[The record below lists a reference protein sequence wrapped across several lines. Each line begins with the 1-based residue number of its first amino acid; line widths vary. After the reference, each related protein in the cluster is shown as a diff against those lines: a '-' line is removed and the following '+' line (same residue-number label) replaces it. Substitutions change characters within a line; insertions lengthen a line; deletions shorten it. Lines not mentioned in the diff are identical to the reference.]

1 MKVLYFGG
9 QKSGKTS
16 LAIKKALK
24 LSKKSK
30 PYYIA
35 TYIDN
40 YNDKEMKKRIKHHKF
55 QRADNF
61 ITIEEGY
68 DLNRVV
74 QNKGLYLIDCLSM
87 WALNNL
93 ETKEKKIL
101 KQIKKLMQKK
111 SDIVFIINDIS
122 SGVIPMDETS
132 RRYVDLCGIVG
143 GLVASKCDEVYRVDF
158 GIETRIK

>member
-1 MKVLYFGG
+1 
-9 QKSGKTS
+9 
-16 LAIKKALK
+16 
-24 LSKKSK
+24 
-30 PYYIA
+30 
-35 TYIDN
+35 
-40 YNDKEMKKRIKHHKF
+40 MKKRIKHHKL

-111 SDIVFIINDIS
+111 
-122 SGVIPMDETS
+122 
-132 RRYVDLCGIVG
+132 
-143 GLVASKCDEVYRVDF
+143 K
-158 GIETRIK
+158 